1 MTQTHRFALLA
12 CLAIAPLVVAC
23 DADQPSAS
31 QPASQPAGSEPR
43 TALGR
48 TIDEALREA
57 REEIATENI
66 SIGGNTDIR
75 IGDAHVSG
83 RTPVDA
89 DGNPLP
95 EAEISPAGDL
105 LIAGK
110 NVDVTPAQRQLL
122 LDYRG
127 HVVSLI
133 EAGMAIGVK
142 GADLG
147 MHAAGEAL
155 KSVFTGETADFEQ
168 RVEAE
173 AAQLEGEAMQLCG
186 LLPPMLQ
193 TQQQLAESLAAFRPY
208 ATMTAEDIEEC
219 RSDAVITEGTDDAAR
234 RHEVRDSIR
243 STIRQSI
250 RGAAQAAGLAEGG
263 TPEPVEPVEPPK
275 PVEPVAE

>member
-1 MTQTHRFALLA
+1 MTHTHRLAFLA
-12 CLAIAPLVVAC
+12 CLAIAPLMVAC
-23 DADQPSAS
+23 DADRTTAS
-31 QPASQPAGSEPR
+31 QPASAPTGSEPR

-57 REEIATENI
+57 RDEIATENI
-66 SIGGNTDIR
+66 SIGGNTDIH
-75 IGDAHVSG
+75 IGGASISS
-83 RTPVDA
+83 RKPVDA

-95 EAEISPAGDL
+95 EAEISPTGDFL
-105 LIAGK
+105 VGGK
-110 NVDVTPAQRQLL
+110 SVDITPAQRELL
-122 LDYRG
+122 LAYRG

-155 KSVFTGETADFEQ
+155 KSVFSGETTDFEQ

-173 AAQLEGEAMQLCG
+173 AAELEAEAMQLCD
-186 LLPPMLQ
+186 LLPAMLE
-193 TQQQLAESLAAFRPY
+193 TQQQLAADLAEFRPY
-208 ATMTAEDIEEC
+208 ATMTAEDIEDC
-219 RSDAVITEGTDDAAR
+219 RSDAVDSDSADDAAR

-250 RGAAQAAGLAEGG
+250 RTAVQATGPAEGE
-263 TPEPVEPVEPPK
+263 TPDSAEPAADESTTPQQ
-275 PVEPVAE
+275 

>member
-1 MTQTHRFALLA
+1 MTHTHRFAFLA
-12 CLAIAPLVVAC
+12 CLAIAPLLVAC
-23 DADQPSAS
+23 DADRATAPEPAS
-31 QPASQPAGSEPR
+31 SQPAGNEPR

-66 SIGGNTDIR
+66 GIGGNTDIH
-75 IGDAHVSG
+75 IGGASISS
-83 RTPVDA
+83 RKPVDA

-105 LIAGK
+105 LIGGK
-110 NVDVTPAQRQLL
+110 AVDISPAQRELL
-122 LDYRG
+122 LAYRG
-127 HVVSLI
+127 HVVSLV

-155 KSVFTGETADFEQ
+155 KSVFSGETTDFEQ
-168 RVEAE
+168 RIEAE
-173 AAQLEGEAMQLCG
+173 AAELEAEAMQLCD
-186 LLPPMLQ
+186 LLPAMLQ
-193 TQQQLAESLAAFRPY
+193 TQHRLAADLEAFRPY
-208 ATMTAEDIEEC
+208 ATMTAEDIDDC
-219 RSDAVITEGTDDAAR
+219 RSDAGNSDRTDEVAR

-250 RGAAQAAGLAEGG
+250 RTAAQTAGLAEGG
-263 TPEPVEPVEPPK
+263 TPPDSVEPAADEATAP
-275 PVEPVAE
+275 

>member
-1 MTQTHRFALLA
+1 MTHTRRFALIA
-12 CLAIAPLVVAC
+12 CLAITPLMVAC
-23 DADQPSAS
+23 DGGQTTAS

-66 SIGGNTDIR
+66 SIGGDTDIR
-75 IGDAHVSG
+75 VGGASIGN
-83 RTPVDA
+83 RTSVDA

-95 EAEISPAGDL
+95 KAEISPAGDF
-105 LIAGK
+105 LIAGET
-110 NVDVTPAQRQLL
+110 VDITPAQRELL

-155 KSVFTGETADFEQ
+155 KSMFTGEAADFEQ

-173 AAQLEGEAMQLCG
+173 AAKLEGEAMQLCG
-186 LLPPMLQ
+186 LLPAMLQ
-193 TQQQLAESLAAFRPY
+193 TQQQLAESLAELRPY
-208 ATMTAEDIEEC
+208 ATMTAEDIEDC
-219 RSDAVITEGTDDAAR
+219 HSDAVITEGTDDVAR

-250 RGAAQAAGLAEGG
+250 RGAAQATGLAEGG
-263 TPEPVEPVEPPK
+263 TPPDAVEPAADE
-275 PVEPVAE
+275 ATTQ

>member
-1 MTQTHRFALLA
+1 MTHPHRFALLA
-12 CLAIAPLVVAC
+12 CLTIAPLVVAC

-57 REEIATENI
+57 RAEIATENI
-66 SIGGNTDIR
+66 SIGGNSDIH
-75 IGDAHVSG
+75 IGGANVSG
-83 RTPVDA
+83 RTPVGA

-95 EAEISPAGDL
+95 EAEISPAGDF

-110 NVDVTPAQRQLL
+110 NVDITPAQRDLL

-133 EAGMAIGVK
+133 EAGMEIGVK

-173 AAQLEGEAMQLCG
+173 AAKLEGEAMQLCG
-186 LLPPMLQ
+186 LLPAMMQ
-193 TQQQLAESLAAFRPY
+193 TQQQLAESLAEFRPY

-219 RSDAVITEGTDDAAR
+219 RSDAVVTEGTGDADR

-250 RGAAQAAGLAEGG
+250 RGAAQAAGVAEGG
-263 TPEPVEPVEPPK
+263 TPEPVEPAADETSTQ
-275 PVEPVAE
+275 

>member
-1 MTQTHRFALLA
+1 MTHTHRFALLA

-23 DADQPSAS
+23 DADQTTAS
-31 QPASQPAGSEPR
+31 QPASKPTGSEPR

-66 SIGGNTDIR
+66 SIGGDMDI
-75 IGDAHVSG
+75 HVGGANIS
-83 RTPVDA
+83 RRKPRDA

-105 LIAGK
+105 LIAGQA
-110 NVDVTPAQRQLL
+110 VDVTPAERELL

-127 HVVSLI
+127 HVVSMI
-133 EAGMAIGVK
+133 EAGMAIGVM

-147 MHAAGEAL
+147 MSAVGEAL
-155 KSVFTGETADFEQ
+155 KSMFAGETTDFEQ
-168 RVEAE
+168 RMEAE
-173 AAQLEGEAMQLCG
+173 AAKLEAEAMQMCDR
-186 LLPPMLQ
+186 LPGMLQ
-193 TQQQLAESLAAFRPY
+193 TQQQLAENLAEFRPY
-208 ATMTAEDIEEC
+208 ATMTAEDIEDC
-219 RSDAVITEGTDDAAR
+219 RSDDVNTDSMDSTDDAAG

-250 RGAAQAAGLAEGG
+250 RGAAQTAGLAEGG
-263 TPEPVEPVEPPK
+263 TPDPVEPAADEATTP
-275 PVEPVAE
+275 

>member
-1 MTQTHRFALLA
+1 MTHTHRFALLA

-23 DADQPSAS
+23 DADPDTAS
-31 QPASQPAGSEPR
+31 SPASQPAGSEPR

-57 REEIATENI
+57 RQEIATENI
-66 SIGGNTDIR
+66 SIGGNTGVHIGGADI
-75 IGDAHVSG
+75 GGGKS
-83 RTPVDA
+83 TDA

-105 LIAGK
+105 LIAGR
-110 NVDVTPAQRQLL
+110 NVDITPAQRELL

-155 KSVFTGETADFEQ
+155 KSVFSGETADFEQ
-168 RVEAE
+168 RIEAE
-173 AAQLEGEAMQLCG
+173 AAKLEAEAMQLCD
-186 LLPPMLQ
+186 LLPAMLQ
-193 TQQQLAESLAAFRPY
+193 TQQQLGESLPEFSPY
-208 ATMTAEDIEEC
+208 ATMTTEDIEDC
-219 RSDAVITEGTDDAAR
+219 RSDAVNTDGTDDAAR

-250 RGAAQAAGLAEGG
+250 RGAAQAAGVAEGG
-263 TPEPVEPVEPPK
+263 TPDPVEPVEPPK